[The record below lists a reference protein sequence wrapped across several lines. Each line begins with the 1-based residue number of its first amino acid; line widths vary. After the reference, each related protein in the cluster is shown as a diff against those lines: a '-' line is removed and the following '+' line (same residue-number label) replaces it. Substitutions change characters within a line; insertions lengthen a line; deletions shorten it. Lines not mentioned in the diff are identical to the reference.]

1 MRRIVIFGNSGSG
14 KSTLARELG
23 EAEKLAHLD
32 LDTIAWMP
40 TSPPAR
46 KPINE
51 AKVEIDAFLNSN
63 SQWVVEGCYSDLLEI
78 VIPEASEII
87 YLNLPVEICI
97 ANAKRRPWEPHKYES
112 KEAQD
117 SNLQMLIAWT
127 TEYPDRDDTF
137 SMSSHKA
144 LYDGYEGKKT
154 MYTSNERRT

>member
-1 MRRIVIFGNSGSG
+1 
-14 KSTLARELG
+14 
-23 EAEKLAHLD
+23 
-32 LDTIAWMP
+32 MP
-40 TSPPAR
+40 TSPTAR

-87 YLNLPVEICI
+87 FLNLPVETCI

-117 SNLQMLIAWT
+117 SNLQMLISWIAQ
-127 TEYPDRDDTF
+127 YPDRDDTF
-137 SMSSHKA
+137 SMSSHMA
-144 LYDGYEGKKT
+144 LYDGYEGEKT

>member
-1 MRRIVIFGNSGSG
+1 MRKIVIFGNSGSG
-14 KSTLARELG
+14 KSTLARELK

-32 LDTIAWMP
+32 LDSIAWLP
-40 TSPPAR
+40 TSPPLR

-78 VIPEASEII
+78 VISEASEII

-117 SNLQMLIAWT
+117 SNLKMLISWI

>member
-1 MRRIVIFGNSGSG
+1 
-14 KSTLARELG
+14 
-23 EAEKLAHLD
+23 
-32 LDTIAWMP
+32 MP

>member
-87 YLNLPVEICI
+87 FLNLPVETCI

-117 SNLQMLIAWT
+117 SNLQMLISWIAQ
-127 TEYPDRDDTF
+127 YPDRDDTF